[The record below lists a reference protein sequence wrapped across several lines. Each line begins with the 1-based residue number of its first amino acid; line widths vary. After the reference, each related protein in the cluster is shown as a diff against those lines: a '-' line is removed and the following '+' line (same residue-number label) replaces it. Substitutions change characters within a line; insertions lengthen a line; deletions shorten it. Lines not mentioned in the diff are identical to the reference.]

1 MTIVRSDELPEAEH
15 LRRLVPV
22 MRELGVLQAFGVI
35 LGPPPPKAV
44 ALEIKAAAEPDNAEV
59 RQELAE
65 ELRRAKL
72 YDLREGIRLDL
83 AATRPD
89 MSDEEC
95 DELIGPERIA
105 ALGM

>member
-1 MTIVRSDELPEAEH
+1 MTAPDDMAEAEH

-44 ALEIKAAAEPDNAEV
+44 VLEARTQSEPENTQI

-65 ELRRAKL
+65 EMRRHRLEQA
-72 YDLREGIRLDL
+72 REEIRLDL
-83 AATRPD
+83 AASNPNL
-89 MSDEEC
+89 SDEEC
-95 DELIGPERIA
+95 DALIGPERIA
-105 ALGM
+105 AMGV